1 MLKPKLKQHVARK
14 QENQELHKPMPMLD
28 QMAYTILGAAVT
40 TALASVL
47 LLSCKIILFRQIGT
61 VLTLNAA
68 IGFLVAIFLF
78 SSLACLLRSGLRAC
92 FLLKG
97 S

>member
-1 MLKPKLKQHVARK
+1 M
-14 QENQELHKPMPMLD
+14 
-28 QMAYTILGAAVT
+28 
-40 TALASVL
+40 ASVL

-78 SSLACLLRSGLRAC
+78 SSLACLLR
-92 FLLKG
+92 
-97 S
+97 